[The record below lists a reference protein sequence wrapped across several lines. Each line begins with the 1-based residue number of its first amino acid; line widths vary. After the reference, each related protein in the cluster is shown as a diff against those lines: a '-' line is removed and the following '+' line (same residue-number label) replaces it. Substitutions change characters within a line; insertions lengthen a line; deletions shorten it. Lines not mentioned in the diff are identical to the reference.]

1 MQCFESVDDNYH
13 YCFYQRNAF
22 LSSSLTFVISVFCEL
37 HRFDFTLCDFI
48 YIQLYGTAIVLP
60 YCDPIC
66 TIVSLLG

>member
-1 MQCFESVDDNYH
+1 VQCFESVDDNYH

-37 HRFDFTLCDFI
+37 HRFGFTLCDFI

-60 YCDPIC
+60 YCDPIY